1 MIEKPTW
8 SIMRRTKWTNLTG
21 ICLNSHPPGWTQNT
35 DLTNLNVTSERKTM
49 DTGTRLGP
57 APLQGCAMHSS
68 LLLRLQ
74 AENEQVP
81 LCNSGHLNVFYETPR
96 YEEYLSWSSTFS
108 TVKKDLIA
116 LLFPGSRWACR
127 FIADVRRRIS
137 SLRKRPFLL
146 PLRGWGRFARRKRKT
161 RNVPSGEEGGETDVF
176 AGYRISQGGETES
189 LIGREK

>member
-1 MIEKPTW
+1 MFSRQSFDLSRNVPWKNLNLNCKVLMIEKPTW

-127 FIADVRRRIS
+127 FSWRQTS
-137 SLRKRPFLL
+137 YL
-146 PLRGWGRFARRKRKT
+146 
-161 RNVPSGEEGGETDVF
+161 
-176 AGYRISQGGETES
+176 
-189 LIGREK
+189 